1 MAFILI
7 GNKKVRLPKGET
19 DVEGF
24 AKIVDSFYKMLTTTN
39 QINGKKLTPEEIA
52 DLKFPPSLKTALI
65 EKGIKFWSKVTI
77 YQRDELASKKDVKEL
92 KKTVEEL
99 LESFSYT
106 KETVDQLRMDFD
118 FAREQNPFNIN
129 IWLKPSELSAILKIS
144 NSTVTKYRNEGHF
157 KKSSI
162 REVVRGKRTDFYYHR
177 INAVKDVSKIKP
189 IQIASKKII
198 NSFSWKNPLIAGLIF
213 TILF

>member
-1 MAFILI
+1 M
-7 GNKKVRLPKGET
+7 
-19 DVEGF
+19 
-24 AKIVDSFYKMLTTTN
+24 
-39 QINGKKLTPEEIA
+39 
-52 DLKFPPSLKTALI
+52 
-65 EKGIKFWSKVTI
+65 TI

-118 FAREQNPFNIN
+118 FAREGNPFNVN
-129 IWLKPSELSAILKIS
+129 VWLKPSELGAILKIS
-144 NSTVTKYRNEGHF
+144 TSTITKYRNEGHF

-162 REVVRGKRTDFYYHR
+162 KEVFRGKRTDFYYHR
-177 INAVKDVSKIKP
+177 INALKDVSKIKP

-198 NSFSWKNPLIAGLIF
+198 NSYS
-213 TILF
+213 